1 MTVLVAVLTTL
12 LAAAPPQA
20 TSTVSIPQAPP
31 RDTSATTKGTGVI
44 KGKVVTAD
52 GGRPLRRVQI
62 SISASELGEAR
73 TVSTNAQGAY
83 EVTELPAGR
92 YTLAATRAGYLRLQ
106 YGQSRPGESGRPLP
120 LADGQTIGDINFALP
135 RTSALVGRVT
145 DEVGDP
151 LPNASIF
158 PMQWKYFRGERRL
171 VPVAGGGPFNRT
183 DETGLYRITGLEPG
197 EYSVMATSRESW
209 TDEKDPREKIGFLPT
224 LSGGTASPVEALRLK
239 VDLGQEALVPDFA
252 MVPGRVGTI
261 SGTAISLS
269 GLPLAGEQ
277 ISMSQEFSGPGSSS
291 SFGAAGTK
299 IAADGSFTI
308 RNVVPGE
315 YKLSLRTPGDAT
327 RPPEG
332 TAMVI
337 SFLGDDLA
345 GVTLMTTPGATLRG
359 RVLTDSGEPLP
370 GDHKM
375 RVSARP
381 VDPTRTFS
389 SFDRDNGTV
398 RDDLTFELKDVFGAN
413 RLTVLPA
420 PSGWAVRSIEYQ
432 GKDLV
437 DVPLEVAGGQ
447 QIEGITV
454 LLSKTMPTLN
464 GMLLDDR
471 GLPIAGAVVMFPE
484 DQERWSEQSRLVRST
499 RPDDQGT
506 FEFRNVVPGSYFVAP
521 LEYVRQDDWADPAF
535 LEGLRDR
542 ATRVSV
548 GDDGAP
554 PVALRLKASS

>member
-1 MTVLVAVLTTL
+1 
-12 LAAAPPQA
+12 
-20 TSTVSIPQAPP
+20 
-31 RDTSATTKGTGVI
+31 
-44 KGKVVTAD
+44 
-52 GGRPLRRVQI
+52 
-62 SISASELGEAR
+62 
-73 TVSTNAQGAY
+73 
-83 EVTELPAGR
+83 
-92 YTLAATRAGYLRLQ
+92 
-106 YGQSRPGESGRPLP
+106 
-120 LADGQTIGDINFALP
+120 
-135 RTSALVGRVT
+135 
-145 DEVGDP
+145 
-151 LPNASIF
+151 
-158 PMQWKYFRGERRL
+158 
-171 VPVAGGGPFNRT
+171 
-183 DETGLYRITGLEPG
+183 
-197 EYSVMATSRESW
+197 
-209 TDEKDPREKIGFLPT
+209 
-224 LSGGTASPVEALRLK
+224 
-239 VDLGQEALVPDFA
+239 
-252 MVPGRVGTI
+252 
-261 SGTAISLS
+261 
-269 GLPLAGEQ
+269 
-277 ISMSQEFSGPGSSS
+277 
-291 SFGAAGTK
+291 
-299 IAADGSFTI
+299 
-308 RNVVPGE
+308 VPGE

-337 SFLGDDLA
+337 YFLGDDLA

-413 RLTVLPA
+413 RLNLLPA
-420 PSGWAVRSIEYQ
+420 PRGWAVRSIEYE
-432 GKDLV
+432 GRDLV
-437 DVPLEVAGGQ
+437 DVPLDVAGGQ

-454 LLSKTMPTLN
+454 LLSKTMPKLN
-464 GMLLDDR
+464 GTLLDGR

-521 LEYVRQDDWADPAF
+521 LEYLRQDDWTDPAF

-554 PVALRLKASS
+554 PVALRLHKRS